1 MSNNLLTRIANQKQ
15 ELHALTLDGKIYN
28 LNKVYKAFFT
38 DPHGSETRRSLDII
52 RPFHHSSLNSTWRN
66 NVIENIRVTQSL
78 RATLRDERAKMS
90 AAQKLVFDHI
100 PSKRVRRLLCPVWE
114 TPKPMRS
121 AASKN
126 IDKVGIYYTYINH
139 TEKTPSHIIIPKTDL
154 VYMADYIQTR
164 QTCKTAIIAAE
175 ELTANDLEDYE
186 VYKVAVLKKQ
196 KDSTELHIEH
206 LYAAILNPPYPEQK
220 DRAVAEIV
228 VYAKKREN
236 LDQRLSTKANS
247 MLKNYYSYTD
257 NYWQYLRFVEELGR
271 QIHYNEFKI
280 AIQTIINVLDPLSYE
295 YNIAINALK
304 SSVSE

>member
-1 MSNNLLTRIANQKQ
+1 MSNVLITKITKQKQ

-28 LNKVYKAFFT
+28 LNKVYKAYY
-38 DPHGSETRRSLDII
+38 SNAQLSRSLDII
-52 RPFHHSSLNSTWRN
+52 RPFHHSSLNAIWRN
-66 NVIENIRVTQSL
+66 NVIENIRVTQEL
-78 RATLRDERAKMS
+78 RATLREEYAKES
-90 AAQKLVFDHI
+90 PGRKLVFEHI
-100 PSKRVRRLLCPVWE
+100 PSKRVRQLLYPAWG
-114 TPKPMRS
+114 TPIPIRS

-164 QTCKTAIIAAE
+164 QACKTAIIAAE

-196 KDSTELHIEH
+196 KDSTGIHIEH
-206 LYAAILNPPYPEQK
+206 MYAAILEGSTESP
-220 DRAVAEIV
+220 AVENLV

-247 MLKNYYSYTD
+247 MLKTYYSYTD

>member
-1 MSNNLLTRIANQKQ
+1 MSNTLLTKIATQKQ

-38 DPHGSETRRSLDII
+38 DPHGSETRRSLAII
-52 RPFHHSSLNSTWRN
+52 RPFHHNSLNSTWRN

-100 PSKRVRRLLCPVWE
+100 PSKRVRRLLYPVWE

-164 QTCKTAIIAAE
+164 QT
-175 ELTANDLEDYE
+175 
-186 VYKVAVLKKQ
+186 
-196 KDSTELHIEH
+196 
-206 LYAAILNPPYPEQK
+206 
-220 DRAVAEIV
+220 
-228 VYAKKREN
+228 
-236 LDQRLSTKANS
+236 
-247 MLKNYYSYTD
+247 
-257 NYWQYLRFVEELGR
+257 
-271 QIHYNEFKI
+271 
-280 AIQTIINVLDPLSYE
+280 
-295 YNIAINALK
+295 
-304 SSVSE
+304 